1 MTHSDGYPI
10 ATIIGLE
17 VHVQLKTKTKL
28 FCGCSTQFGAPPNTQ
43 VCPVCLGLPGA
54 LPVMNEEAI
63 HLAVRAGLALDC
75 SIPPMTKWDRKQ
87 YFYPDLPKGYQISQ
101 FDLPICADGFLELI
115 DVDNPDA
122 VRRIGII
129 RAHLEEDAG
138 KSMHDEAAGASD
150 SRIDLNRCGTP
161 LLEIVSQPDLRSSA
175 EAKAY
180 LSELKLRMTHLEISD
195 CEMQEGSLR
204 VDANVNL
211 HIDVD
216 GKKVATPIVE
226 IKNMNSFRAV
236 ERAIDYEIDRQ
247 YDQWEETGKTIQEE
261 SKTTRGW
268 DDASGKTFLQREKEE
283 SADYRYFPD
292 PDLLPIRLPI
302 EKVDSIRSELGE
314 LPAEIRSRL
323 QEQYGIKAYDA
334 DVIVNQGRHL
344 IDYFERVAA
353 KSGDGKRSSSWI
365 QQDVLRTI
373 KEQQIEIADFPIH
386 SDTLGDLIGRVTAGA
401 LDNSR
406 ARDVFNYLLANDV
419 PIDQAIG
426 ALGIE
431 AVDHDEIDS
440 LCKDLL
446 EANPNIVDDYRN
458 GKKQA
463 IGSLIGQAKKK
474 NPNANPKLVRETL
487 LRLIEES

>member
-1 MTHSDGYPI
+1 M
-10 ATIIGLE
+10 
-17 VHVQLKTKTKL
+17 
-28 FCGCSTQFGAPPNTQ
+28 
-43 VCPVCLGLPGA
+43 
-54 LPVMNEEAI
+54 
-63 HLAVRAGLALDC
+63 
-75 SIPPMTKWDRKQ
+75 
-87 YFYPDLPKGYQISQ
+87 
-101 FDLPICADGFLELI
+101 
-115 DVDNPDA
+115 
-122 VRRIGII
+122 
-129 RAHLEEDAG
+129 
-138 KSMHDEAAGASD
+138 
-150 SRIDLNRCGTP
+150 
-161 LLEIVSQPDLRSSA
+161 
-175 EAKAY
+175 
-180 LSELKLRMTHLEISD
+180 
-195 CEMQEGSLR
+195 
-204 VDANVNL
+204 
-211 HIDVD
+211 
-216 GKKVATPIVE
+216 
-226 IKNMNSFRAV
+226 
-236 ERAIDYEIDRQ
+236 
-247 YDQWEETGKTIQEE
+247 
-261 SKTTRGW
+261 
-268 DDASGKTFLQREKEE
+268 
-283 SADYRYFPD
+283 
-292 PDLLPIRLPI
+292 PI

-419 PIDQAIG
+419 PIDQAIR